1 MTHHR
6 LLKGRRFTAE
16 EKQHALVLVSAGME
30 QGRIARIVDTT
41 PESVRR
47 WVREAERQG
56 AMPQPLSGKASNAA
70 AAPADDRVTTGVG
83 DTSSEVAKSGA
94 PDRSLYTPKDP
105 AQGLSDPEVAA
116 ILELKRQH
124 PSYGPAQLRAQLKR
138 FKGWR
143 LSNKAIARVLRKN
156 GYELVH
162 RARRPQG
169 PEPIRFEAPHRNA
182 LWQMDYTELRV
193 SDDKFSL
200 LVILDDFSR
209 YIVAHE
215 VCDAPCAD
223 VALEALRRAIARHGK
238 PEAVRTDRGGAFLS
252 TDFTQALENELI
264 DHLVGRPYHPEGGG
278 KVEAVIGTLRR
289 ELWDTEHFADRPQA
303 KCRLAEFFADYN
315 ERRAH
320 MGIDGLTPADRFF
333 GRADRVLAEIDAL
346 SRKRNG
352 ARQLVAPPGAA
363 VEEISS
369 LRSGAPM
376 EVLRFV
382 VVDGQMELRLLG
394 AVVRLGA
401 VQV

>member
-1 MTHHR
+1 MTCR
-6 LLKGRRFTAE
+6 RPLRGRRFTAE
-16 EKQHALVLVSAGME
+16 EKQHALLLVSAGME
-30 QGRIARIVDTT
+30 RERIARIVDTS

-47 WVREAERQG
+47 WVREAERHG
-56 AMPQPLSGKASNAA
+56 ALPQPLGVKAAGAA
-70 AAPADDRVTTGVG
+70 AAPEGGDIAGSVG
-83 DTSSEVAKSGA
+83 EA
-94 PDRSLYTPKDP
+94 PPVLPKPDAPPRSLYAPKDP

-116 ILELKRQH
+116 ILELKRKH
-124 PSYGPAQLRAQLKR
+124 PSFGPAQLRAQLKR

-143 LSNKAIARVLRKN
+143 VANKAIARVLRQN

-162 RARRPQG
+162 RASRPQG
-169 PEPIRFEAPHRNA
+169 PEPIRFEAPRRNA

-193 SDDKFSL
+193 GDDKFSL

-209 YIVAHE
+209 FVVEHKL
-215 VCDAPCAD
+215 CDSPCAEI
-223 VALEALRRAIARHGK
+223 ALEALRCAVARHGK

-252 TDFTQALENELI
+252 SDFTEGLENELI
-264 DHLVGRPYHPEGGG
+264 DHVVGRAYHPQGGG

-289 ELWDTEHFADRPQA
+289 ELWDVEQFADRAQA
-303 KCRLAEFFADYN
+303 ERRLKEFFADYN

-320 MGIDGLTPADRFF
+320 MGINGLTPADRFF

-352 ARQLVAPPGAA
+352 ARQLTAPPGAA
-363 VEEISS
+363 VEEITSP
-369 LRSGAPM
+369 RAGAPM

-394 AVVRLGA
+394 AAVRLGA